1 MIAEEDRA
9 DDQMG
14 QATTPSPAVEVGD
27 ERAVDPAALAAF
39 VEDARLH
46 RLIVVTPA
54 TDGQVPYLDGV
65 FAAVGRPV
73 PNALATWDDRIDTW
87 CDEYRAR
94 FADSRILE
102 VNLTTAVFLFDRTH
116 ERVLVAYGVATVPTR
131 PRDRSRM
138 RQFPDV
144 NVGVGITMKERA
156 FPADRGH
163 FLSHA
168 AGGDLD
174 INLFPQ
180 RRELNRGWSPEG
192 RRFRQME
199 RHTAARPGTFHYHR
213 AEYDDLSWIPAT
225 LEYGILR
232 DDHDWWIDRFGNK
245 QSDAS
250 Q

>member
-1 MIAEEDRA
+1 MTDEDPA
-9 DDQMG
+9 DDNMG
-14 QATTPSPAVEVGD
+14 QAPLPSPAAGAED
-27 ERAVDPAALAAF
+27 ERAVDSTALGAF
-39 VEDARLH
+39 VKDAKLH

-54 TDGQVPYLDGV
+54 TEGQVPYLDAV

-73 PNALATWDDRIDTW
+73 PNALGTWDDRIDRW
-87 CDEYRAR
+87 CDAYRER

-102 VNLTTAVFLFDRTH
+102 VNLKTAVFLFDRTY
-116 ERVLVAYGVATVPTR
+116 ERVIGAYGVATVPTS

-144 NVGVGITMKERA
+144 NVSVGVTMKERA

-213 AEYDDLSWIPAT
+213 AQYDDPSWIPAT

-232 DDHDWWIDRFGNK
+232 EDHDWWIDGFRNK
-245 QSDAS
+245 ESDAS
-250 Q
+250 P